1 MESGNKQNFPK
12 YNPEVDN
19 NKSNSLVSW
28 NKYIKTTLEI
38 KISKIIKYSFF
49 PSKIPKLSNILFSP
63 EIIKYSKWEF
73 SLIISII
80 IFRKFT
86 KWANQNESK
95 LVHYI
100 RKFTL

>member
-12 YNPEVDN
+12 YNPDIDN

-49 PSKIPKLSNILFSP
+49 PSKIPK
-63 EIIKYSKWEF
+63 YSKWEF

-86 KWANQNESK
+86 KWANQNESI
-95 LVHYI
+95 LGSLLYNSNFRVFWI
-100 RKFTL
+100 TL

>member
-12 YNPEVDN
+12 YNPEIDN

-38 KISKIIKYSFF
+38 KISKIIKYS
-49 PSKIPKLSNILFSP
+49 
-63 EIIKYSKWEF
+63 KWEF
-73 SLIISII
+73 FLIIVII

-86 KWANQNESK
+86 KWSNQNESKLVHSILFKK

-100 RKFTL
+100 RKFTLY